1 MPTPPDLPQLPATTG
16 GFVTAGA
23 MKLALPMERW
33 ELARANV
40 TRALQERVVVAF
52 LGAASAGKDSAI
64 RALFGVDFG
73 QVDPLP
79 GSTTELRAIPLDRDG
94 QVIVVNAPGFGDLR
108 ESVEATAR
116 AAADQVDVAVFL
128 VNADGGATADV
139 RADLDG
145 LRRRGRPVIVALN
158 KMDLIRPRDRER
170 YVLTTCA
177 QLGLDRSDVVEC
189 AFDPLPALG
198 LPPQGVGELSA
209 RLFRLLEE
217 RGKGLLLAR
226 QLRDRAAACESVLKS
241 AARKAAVAGAMPMP
255 GADLVVVTAIQ
266 VDMITRIA
274 ALHGQAITQDVALF
288 IAGEALSGVG
298 RGFVRW
304 ATQALKT
311 AGWIPGGQLGEL
323 AATALGATIA
333 GASTYGVGR
342 AAVAWAQRG
351 VAGQTP
357 TGEELRE
364 VFEAGAAAW
373 RARDGDRP

>member
-1 MPTPPDLPQLPATTG
+1 
-16 GFVTAGA
+16 
-23 MKLALPMERW
+23 
-33 ELARANV
+33 
-40 TRALQERVVVAF
+40 
-52 LGAASAGKDSAI
+52 
-64 RALFGVDFG
+64 
-73 QVDPLP
+73 
-79 GSTTELRAIPLDRDG
+79 
-94 QVIVVNAPGFGDLR
+94 
-108 ESVEATAR
+108 
-116 AAADQVDVAVFL
+116 
-128 VNADGGATADV
+128 
-139 RADLDG
+139 
-145 LRRRGRPVIVALN
+145 
-158 KMDLIRPRDRER
+158 
-170 YVLTTCA
+170 
-177 QLGLDRSDVVEC
+177 VVEC

-226 QLRDRAAACESVLKS
+226 QLRDRAAACESVLQS
-241 AARKAAVAGAMPMP
+241 AARKAAVAGAMPLP

-298 RGFVRW
+298 RGFIRW

-373 RARDGDRP
+373 RSQEGPRP